1 MSRFLSERHK
11 SLKPYVPGEQPQD
24 MQYIKLNTNESP
36 FPPAPAAGQ
45 AAAAAALKCHLYSD
59 NQCLS
64 VRERLARRY
73 DVGLENVLL
82 TNGSDEAL
90 NFIILAYGDESHPFA
105 FCDVTYGLY
114 PVLCRL
120 YHMPYIEMP
129 LRADFSVDVEACL
142 AADGTLILANPNAPT
157 SLALSRDTLEIIV
170 ASRPDRLVVVDE
182 AYVDF
187 GAESCVPLVKKYEN
201 LLVVQTFSKS
211 RSLAGARLGFVI
223 GPAALIAE
231 LDAIRCSLNPYNVNS
246 MTLAAGAAVLDEDA
260 RYMENCR
267 VVMEN
272 RQWTAEQLRAMGFSV
287 QDSKA
292 NFLFAAH
299 PALSGEALYQKLK
312 ARGILVR
319 YFSAPRTSAHVR
331 ITVGSREQMQALVDQ
346 TREILKEVQA

>member
-1 MSRFLSERHK
+1 MSRFLSARHRD
-11 SLKPYVPGEQPQD
+11 LVPYVPGEQPQD

-36 FPPAPAAGQ
+36 FPPAPEAVQ
-45 AAAAAALKCHLYSD
+45 AAAADAAKCNLYSD
-59 NQCLS
+59 PLCRS
-64 VRERLARRY
+64 VRERLAKRY
-73 DVGLENVLL
+73 GVDMENVLL

-90 NFIILAYGDESHPFA
+90 NFITLAYGDAEHPFA

-120 YHMPYIEMP
+120 YHVPFIELP

-142 AADGTLILANPNAPT
+142 AADCPLILANPNAPT
-157 SLALSRDTLEIIV
+157 SLALPRDMLEIIV

-211 RSLAGARLGFVI
+211 RSLAGARLGYII

-231 LDAIRCSLNPYNVNS
+231 LDGIRCSLNPYNVNRMS
-246 MTLAAGAAVLDEDA
+246 LAIGSAVLDADEA
-260 RYMENCR
+260 YMQNCR
-267 VVMEN
+267 VIMEN
-272 RQWTAEQLRAMGFSV
+272 RAWTADRLREMGFNV
-287 QDSKA
+287 LDSSA
-292 NFLFAAH
+292 NFLFAGH
-299 PALSGEALYQKLK
+299 PGLTGEAYYKSLK

-319 YFSAPRTSAHVR
+319 YFSAPRTAPYVR
-331 ITVGSREQMQALVDQ
+331 ITIGTREQMEALIAA
-346 TREILKEVQA
+346 TGEILKEAQA